1 MTILAIETS
10 CDETAAAV
18 VRGGRC
24 VLSDVIATQ
33 IDTHKLY
40 GGVVPEIASRKH
52 VEAVTPVV
60 REALQASGLT
70 IGEIDAVAVTHGPGL
85 AGALLVGVSYA
96 KGLAWAAGKP
106 IIGVN
111 HIEAHISANYL
122 NTDLEPPFLCL
133 VVSGGHTELLHVLD
147 WGTYR
152 YIGGTLDDAAGEAFD
167 KTARVLGLGYPG
179 GSKIDALAATG
190 IAQAYEFPRA
200 LLRDDSYDFSFSGM
214 KTAVIQHLQRN
225 GAASTADAAAAIQK
239 AIVDVLVAKTM
250 RASEQLGTRTLALA
264 GGVAANTGLRA
275 AMAAACERRG
285 WALRI
290 PPVRYCTDNAA
301 MVGAAAFFRAEKS
314 GPSGLDLNANPGL
327 EFSTAG

>member
-190 IAQAYEFPRA
+190 NAQAYEFPRA